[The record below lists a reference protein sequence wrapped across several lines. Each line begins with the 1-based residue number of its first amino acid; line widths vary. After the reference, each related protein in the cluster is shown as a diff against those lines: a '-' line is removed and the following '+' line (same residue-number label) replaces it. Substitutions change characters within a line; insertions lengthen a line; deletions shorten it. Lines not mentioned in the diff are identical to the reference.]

1 MECEDSEEERE
12 ERFSRRTRALAEG
25 TERGTLGMIREE
37 RLSMRRTPPTYTQS
51 RRDDS
56 WRRREVMSEIME
68 QDGEP
73 LEESGWWLTYKDSD
87 EEPEA
92 EVT

>member
-1 MECEDSEEERE
+1 
-12 ERFSRRTRALAEG
+12 
-25 TERGTLGMIREE
+25 
-37 RLSMRRTPPTYTQS
+37 
-51 RRDDS
+51 
-56 WRRREVMSEIME
+56 ME

>member
-1 MECEDSEEERE
+1 
-12 ERFSRRTRALAEG
+12 
-25 TERGTLGMIREE
+25 MIREE
-37 RLSMRRTPPTYTQS
+37 GVSMQQTLPTYTRS

-56 WRRREVMSEIME
+56 WREREVISETIE
-68 QDGEP
+68 QDDEL